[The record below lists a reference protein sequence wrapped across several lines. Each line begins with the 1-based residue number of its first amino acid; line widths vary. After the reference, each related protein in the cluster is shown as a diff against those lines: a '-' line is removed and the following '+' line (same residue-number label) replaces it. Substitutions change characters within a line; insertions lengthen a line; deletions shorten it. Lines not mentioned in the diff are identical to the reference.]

1 MFSTQPVAYSVYL
14 ATVASVEVEVLVVNE
29 ADRRENQIIVNMPPV
44 NMGGEYKLVLAAHY
58 FFCEPH
64 PDSVSIFGGYL
75 PRRRSIHLS

>member
-44 NMGGEYKLVLAAHY
+44 NMGGEYKLVLARPLFLLRAA
-58 FFCEPH
+58 
-64 PDSVSIFGGYL
+64 S
-75 PRRRSIHLS
+75 